1 LLSVGNRAV
10 ELIHLRVIWLLYSL
24 TGVVVVVVVV
34 VIEKED
40 ANISTPLIG
49 LDERNDMFDLWFIH

>member
-1 LLSVGNRAV
+1 M